1 MGWFDEDDDEEDNR
15 PKKKLDMMD
24 LTVQVMSST
33 AQTQAD
39 SNHREEGEDDDDP
52 LDAYMKSLSSTNT
65 GTSRP
70 SMLPSTRL
78 DEENEE
84 EATSH
89 WQSSE
94 VVPMSSSTDLQ
105 EENESST
112 MLHQMFHKATNQQE
126 QRQVDIQLDKVEHT
140 TMNYSS
146 ISKNLLL
153 GSSLATTSTAQGHEW
168 RRQNSISCHPPL
180 DPIYDFNELVG
191 ILPTSLMTWIANQD
205 GITQPTLVQAQTLA
219 VALSGKDAIVTA
231 STGSGKTLAYLLPL
245 VAHLLANN
253 NAHIETTKPTTTDSR
268 ALVLVPTRELALQ
281 VEKVAKSL
289 LADLPFSALAIT
301 GGNMGRYQLSQSLLK
316 SKPHLIVATP
326 GRLLDVLS
334 AQQKSKQQWLLSEI
348 TFLVLDEAD
357 KMLQLGFAAQ
367 VSQLLENLRPDRQS
381 LLTSATL
388 HGKLERHCQ
397 DWMHT
402 PTRISV
408 GRSGISS
415 EHVQQHVL
423 CLPSVEAKKAFLKE
437 SLPTF
442 CNVGRTIVFCATRE
456 GCEQLAQG
464 LVDDPAIPSLQ
475 TLHGDKHPSDRKA
488 ALRAFTKGQ
497 IKLLIATDVA
507 GRGLDI
513 PQVAT
518 VINFDPAKNWDTHV
532 HRIGRAGRLSSEEGQ
547 QEGSAYTLLTPMNI
561 DFAQQLLQAY
571 QREGRD
577 IGEDVIRLANRTK
590 QQQEK
595 KLVTVGQSHGRGVGL
610 GFSSHLAENSDS
622 RPIKKSRWS

>member
-1 MGWFDEDDDEEDNR
+1 MGWFDEDDDDEDSR
-15 PKKKLDMMD
+15 PKKIDIFD
-24 LTVQVMSST
+24 LAVTSSA
-33 AQTQAD
+33 AQIQSQGNA
-39 SNHREEGEDDDDP
+39 NQCEEEEDDDP
-52 LDAYMKSLSSTNT
+52 LDAYMKSLSSAS
-65 GTSRP
+65 TSRP
-70 SMLPSTRL
+70 SKPPSARL
-78 DEENEE
+78 DVENED

-89 WQSSE
+89 WQISKDE
-94 VVPMSSSTDLQ
+94 PINSSTDAQDQ
-105 EENESST
+105 EEKNESSAA
-112 MLHQMFHKATNQQE
+112 LHQMFHKATNQQE

-146 ISKNLLL
+146 ITKNLLA

-168 RRQNSISCHPPL
+168 RRQHSISCHPPL
-180 DPIYDFNELVG
+180 DPVYDFNELVG
-191 ILPTSLMTWIANQD
+191 ILPTALMRWIANQD
-205 GITQPTLVQAQTLA
+205 GITQPTLVQSQTLA
-219 VALSGKDAIVTA
+219 VALSGRDAIVTA

-245 VAHLLANN
+245 VAHLLSNN
-253 NAHIETTKPTTTDSR
+253 KNEKAKATSR

-348 TFLVLDEAD
+348 SFLVLDEAD
-357 KMLQLGFAAQ
+357 KMLQLGFASQ

-388 HGKLERHCQ
+388 NERLERHCR
-397 DWMHT
+397 DWMQT

-423 CLPSVEAKKAFLKE
+423 CLPSVEAKGVFLKE

-456 GCEQLAQG
+456 GCEQLAQS
-464 LVDDPAIPSLQ
+464 LVDDPAIPPLQ

-513 PQVAT
+513 PLVAT

-532 HRIGRAGRLSSEEGQ
+532 HRIGRAGRLSDEGQ
-547 QEGSAYTLLTPMNI
+547 QEGSAYTLLTPTNI

-577 IGEDVIRLANRTK
+577 VGEDVIRLANRPK
-590 QQQEK
+590 QQDK
-595 KLVTVGQSHGRGVGL
+595 KFASMGRTQSSRVGL
-610 GFSSHLAENSDS
+610 GFASKHESSDS
-622 RPIKKSRWS
+622 PPIKKSRWS